1 MNVPAEPLPLER
13 FYERS
18 RESFED
24 IVRYA
29 DAEEA
34 ACMSHNELE
43 RELEKDPEE
52 VIEDAFDEA
61 LRRDPG
67 REKKWVA
74 LVDGNKT
81 KDPYP
86 ETPCREE
93 GDRAYHHRRFCPRDR
108 VPLESG
114 QRVSFRIRPGAG
126 GDWVRHRLLEIL
138 RGKAGYVAGGMK
150 RSATLRKISEK
161 ARKPVD
167 KCARYLLNHTP
178 YLRYDQY
185 LARGLPIATGVIE
198 GACRHLVKD
207 RMEVTGARWSLK
219 GAEAVLKLRALRASH
234 DFEQYWAFH
243 EAREHER
250 NHQAL
255 YEDGLVPPAVK
266 PYLTRKQPRLK
277 RVK

>member
-1 MNVPAEPLPLER
+1 M
-13 FYERS
+13 
-18 RESFED
+18 
-24 IVRYA
+24 
-29 DAEEA
+29 
-34 ACMSHNELE
+34 
-43 RELEKDPEE
+43 
-52 VIEDAFDEA
+52 
-61 LRRDPG
+61 
-67 REKKWVA
+67 
-74 LVDGNKT
+74 
-81 KDPYP
+81 
-86 ETPCREE
+86 
-93 GDRAYHHRRFCPRDR
+93 
-108 VPLESG
+108 
-114 QRVSFRIRPGAG
+114 
-126 GDWVRHRLLEIL
+126 RHRLLEIL

-185 LARGLPIATGVIE
+185 LARGLPIATG
-198 GACRHLVKD
+198 GD
-207 RMEVTGARWSLK
+207 RRGLPPPCQGSHGGHRDPLEPQ

-234 DFEQYWAFH
+234 DFEQYRAFH